1 MIIPNIWKNKKCSK
15 PLTRLWPVDIHKT
28 SEFQEDH
35 GSNSFNGY
43 SGYSFRYPIS
53 QDRQSGPLTAIF
65 RKSSMVYMTKQR
77 SEKIANSSVPA
88 DTMHLEKV
96 RSCESIC
103 FKPMSQER
111 GWKPHNALR
120 YELLRYLEK
129 LFVDICSLATSL
141 FRPQRPQI
149 WLRWGEM
156 YI

>member
-1 MIIPNIWKNKKCSK
+1 
-15 PLTRLWPVDIHKT
+15 
-28 SEFQEDH
+28 
-35 GSNSFNGY
+35 
-43 SGYSFRYPIS
+43 
-53 QDRQSGPLTAIF
+53 
-65 RKSSMVYMTKQR
+65 MVYMTKQR
-77 SEKIANSSVPA
+77 SEKIANSSVPV

-96 RSCESIC
+96 RSCECIC
-103 FKPMSQER
+103 FQPMSQER

-156 YI
+156 YIKLLVYNDPPQVGRLWNIFLGHGDMYGLTYYMIPRNPIPRQYEKQTFYGPSHIVSLVPT